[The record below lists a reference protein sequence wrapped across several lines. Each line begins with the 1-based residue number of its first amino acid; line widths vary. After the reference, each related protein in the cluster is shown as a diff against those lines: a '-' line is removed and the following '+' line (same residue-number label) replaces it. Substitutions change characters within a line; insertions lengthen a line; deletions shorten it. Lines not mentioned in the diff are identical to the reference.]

1 MMSDDNSGVGD
12 FLEDESFAESST
24 NVLVFPSEP
33 TLRHSAT
40 TDTLDSVILETS
52 PADEEILDDI
62 NNTQADKSDSKKDTS
77 LTLVEFTQSDN
88 DVTPQ
93 GADSS
98 LLGTSPSMDF
108 SKVEENQ
115 DNRKRNVEEDKFNQS
130 PLHISSY
137 FKTETAVVVESDPF
151 GQNFF
156 DNISNTP
163 QEDKSKAVSPDGV
176 FGDVEDLGNV
186 GEVSPSA
193 VSPVVDVSAASRPDP
208 IESRL
213 SHEEPESV
221 DFQVVP
227 EDTETN
233 VMEASLQVI
242 DDKEDFE
249 SFTAEGT
256 GDGDQD
262 ILSGL
267 SMSPSN
273 KLMSERMSQLHITD
287 TIPIDTVPDSGPVSY
302 DRQLSN
308 KYPDL
313 GLSPAHQPFQ
323 GTPLPPMQLSAFPTP
338 VHQSHQSVTPLAE
351 PTSDSYLE
359 VQIEDKLSETAGS
372 PPKSGGLASA
382 FQILGDGNAADPF
395 STSIHMSE
403 ADRQHDAWLP
413 SDATRHILVTVT
425 TSPGSFVPTEE
436 QISTPSIVVN
446 ESQGDPVRDLVH
458 RYMGEQEAI
467 KRQILTVDSVTQ
479 NVDGLKKLLEGGCYR
494 SAVELT
500 GRLLTAAGQ
509 GSDNQGD
516 TTPPTQH
523 TSHTLQLWFCRLS
536 LLMKL
541 KLYNIVESELQG
553 FQNLDTPDLYYEF
566 YPQIY
571 PGRKGTIVSFGMRLL
586 HAELPHYLG
595 RSQEALDRLHY
606 ILAVTQKIIKNL
618 DEGLCE
624 DGSAVEISEESRKVS
639 RELWYS
645 REKKVLFIIGNT
657 FLAIKDY
664 EASMTVYEAL
674 LVKDP
679 QSKPSLLSGLGLI
692 YLQMGNV
699 SKATDCFKQAEV
711 LTDITDKKQTCRTY
725 LNKGLES
732 MCTNSF
738 SDAYQNFK
746 TAVEHD
752 PTNASAVNNMAVCS
766 LYLGKLRD
774 ALKTLEVLVHEDPIR
789 NLHEGILFNLCTLY
803 ELESSRALHKKQ
815 ALLDLVS
822 RYKGDGFPVACL
834 KMA

>member
-12 FLEDESFAESST
+12 LLEDESFAEPSSQ
-24 NVLVFPSEP
+24 VLAFPSEP
-33 TLRHSAT
+33 MLRHSAT

-52 PADEEILDDI
+52 PAEEDILDDSHTETDK
-62 NNTQADKSDSKKDTS
+62 NDADKDPNIP
-77 LTLVEFTQSDN
+77 LQVEFNQSDTDLAQN
-88 DVTPQ
+88 

-98 LLGTSPSMDF
+98 LLGTSPSMYI
-108 SKVEENQ
+108 SKTVDEIRENS
-115 DNRKRNVEEDKFNQS
+115 NKNTEDEKSSKS

-137 FKTETAVVVESDPF
+137 FKTETSQVVESDPF
-151 GQNFF
+151 GQSFF
-156 DNISNTP
+156 DNINNAP
-163 QEDKSKAVSPDGV
+163 QEDKSKSVSPDDV
-176 FGDVEDLGNV
+176 FGDMDDLGN
-186 GEVSPSA
+186 EETSQSA
-193 VSPVVDVSAASRPDP
+193 ASPVADVSESSNSRPDP
-208 IESRL
+208 VESRL

-227 EDTETN
+227 EDMGTN
-233 VMEASLQVI
+233 IMEASLQVI

-273 KLMSERMSQLHITD
+273 KLMSDRMSQLHITD

-338 VHQSHQSVTPLAE
+338 GHQSIPE
-351 PTSDSYLE
+351 PPIDSHLE
-359 VQIEDKLSETAGS
+359 VQLDDKPSEVTANS
-372 PPKSGGLASA
+372 PPNSGGLASA
-382 FQILGDGNAADPF
+382 FQTLGDGNAADPF
-395 STSIHMSE
+395 SASLHMSD

-425 TSPGSFVPTEE
+425 TSPGSFVPTED

-479 NVDGLKKLLEGGCYR
+479 DVDGLKKLLEGGCYR

-509 GSDNQGD
+509 GSDSQGE
-516 TTPPTQH
+516 TTTPTQH

-553 FQNLDTPDLYYEF
+553 FQNLDTPDLYYEY
-566 YPQIY
+566 YPLIH
-571 PGRKGTIVSFGMRLL
+571 PGRKGSIVSFGMRLL

-618 DEGLCE
+618 DEGLSE
-624 DGSAVEISEESRKVS
+624 DGSAVEIKEESRKAS
-639 RELWYS
+639 RELWCS

-738 SDAYQNFK
+738 SEAYQNFK

>member
-12 FLEDESFAESST
+12 LLEDESFAEPSSK
-24 NVLVFPSEP
+24 VLAFPSEP

-40 TDTLDSVILETS
+40 TDTLDSVILETT
-52 PADEEILDDI
+52 PADEDILDDSHTDTDK
-62 NNTQADKSDSKKDTS
+62 NEADKNTS
-77 LTLVEFTQSDN
+77 VPLQVDFNQPETDK
-88 DVTPQ
+88 PQ
-93 GADSS
+93 KGAESS
-98 LLGTSPSMDF
+98 LLGTSPSMEISRNIEGNEES
-108 SKVEENQ
+108 SKKDTEV
-115 DNRKRNVEEDKFNQS
+115 DKPNQS

-137 FKTETAVVVESDPF
+137 FKTETSQVVESDPF
-151 GQNFF
+151 GQSFF

-163 QEDKSKAVSPDGV
+163 QDDKSKSVTPEGV
-176 FGDVEDLGNV
+176 FGEMDDLGNE
-186 GEVSPSA
+186 EVSKSA
-193 VSPVVDVSAASRPDP
+193 VPSVADVSEGSNSRPDP

-233 VMEASLQVI
+233 IMEASLQVI

-273 KLMSERMSQLHITD
+273 KLMSDRMSQLHITD
-287 TIPIDTVPDSGPVSY
+287 TIPIDTVQDSAPISY

-323 GTPLPPMQLSAFPTP
+323 ATPLPPMQLSAFPTP
-338 VHQSHQSVTPLAE
+338 AGPQSIPE
-351 PTSDSYLE
+351 PPTDSHME
-359 VQIEDKLSETAGS
+359 VQLDDKPSETAAAGS

-382 FQILGDGNAADPF
+382 FQTLGDGSTADPF
-395 STSIHMSE
+395 SASLYMSD

-413 SDATRHILVTVT
+413 SDATRHIIVTVT

-436 QISTPSIVVN
+436 QISSPSIVVN

-467 KRQILTVDSVTQ
+467 KRQILTVDSVSQ
-479 NVDGLKKLLEGGCYR
+479 DVDGLKKLLEGGCYR

-509 GSDNQGD
+509 GSDAQGE
-516 TTPPTQH
+516 TTTPTQH

-553 FQNLDTPDLYYEF
+553 FQNLDTPDLYYEY
-566 YPQIY
+566 YPQIH
-571 PGRKGTIVSFGMRLL
+571 PGRKGSIVSFGMRLL

-618 DEGLCE
+618 DEGLSE
-624 DGSAVEISEESRKVS
+624 DGSAVEIKEESRKAS
-639 RELWYS
+639 RELWCS